1 MKLKGIQ
8 NKYDDYLLK
17 IISQSYKLLYT
28 KITGDYDE
36 NKNDPMRKYENIM
49 NSLFIKEDVEKLL
62 NSM

>member
-8 NKYDDYLLK
+8 NKYDYLLK
-17 IISQSYKLLYT
+17 SYHKAINYCI
-28 KITGDYDE
+28 KITDYDD

-49 NSLFIKEDVEKLL
+49 NSLFIKEDIEKL

>member
-8 NKYDDYLLK
+8 NKYDFIK
-17 IISQSYKLLYT
+17 IISQSYKLLY
-28 KITGDYDE
+28 KNNRDYDE

-49 NSLFIKEDVEKLL
+49 NSLFIKEDVEKL